1 MIQPKTTKMSS
12 TKVWPIW
19 NKWITNKDKPLYER
33 LIRVQK
39 LPNFDLSGETLRFAD
54 EGYFKIGDDGEPQKL
69 KVIMNETDDPNRSNI
84 PDDFV
89 STSNNDTYF
98 SNPNGKWVIIKD
110 NEDEWGVY
118 LNPLGQYGDLGGE
131 YQLTNPKSN
140 LIDYCK
146 KVSSEDPICYC
157 VPPSDN
163 FTNDDMY
170 TCVDQYIGISTRKFL
185 QKNNKAALK
194 EFAKYCGCVSSQ
206 RCQDHEIFRKWIL
219 PKNEGE
225 EYGQCPTKDITI
237 CVAGISA
244 DEITSRGGIKV
255 RQDCGATG
263 KVDEPPQDNS
273 SNTEDDS
280 SSGSGSNSDD
290 DNDSSSGSGSNSDD
304 DNDSSSG
311 SGSNSDDDKD
321 SSSGSGS
328 NSDDDNDSSSGSG
341 SNSDDDKDSSS
352 GSEKSFIVD
361 LYNQNKV
368 VFIIG
373 VFVIVLILFGM
384 LGLVFMK

>member
-1 MIQPKTTKMSS
+1 MSS
-12 TKVWPIW
+12 TNKVWPIW
-19 NKWITNKDKPLYER
+19 NKWITNKDKPLHER

-39 LPNFDLSGETLRFAD
+39 LPGFDLSGETLRFTD
-54 EGYFKIGDDGEPQKL
+54 EGYFKIGDDGDTYKL
-69 KVIMNETDDPNRSNI
+69 EVIMNETDDPNRSNI

-89 STSNNDTYF
+89 STSNNNTYF

-110 NEDEWGVY
+110 DEDEWGVY
-118 LNPLGQYGDLGGE
+118 LNPLGQYGNLGGE

-146 KVSSEDPICYC
+146 KVNSEDPVCYC

-163 FTNDDMY
+163 FADDDMY
-170 TCVDQYIGISTRKFL
+170 SCVDQYIGRATRIFL

-219 PKNEGE
+219 PKTEGE

-263 KVDEPPQDNS
+263 KVDEPPKDNS
-273 SNTEDDS
+273 SNTDDSSSSSGSNSDDDNGS

-290 DNDSSSGSGSNSDD
+290 DNDSSSSSGSNSDD
-304 DNDSSSG
+304 DNDSSS
-311 SGSNSDDDKD
+311 S
-321 SSSGSGS
+321 SGS
-328 NSDDDNDSSSGSG
+328 NSDDDNDSSSE
-341 SNSDDDKDSSS
+341 
-352 GSEKSFIVD
+352 SEKSFIVD

-373 VFVIVLILFGM
+373 VFLIVLILFGS
-384 LGLVFMK
+384 LGFVFMKKKQETMQ